1 MYLFFYRLLEPK
13 SAPKKRRV
21 EEQQAPKEPLL
32 PEAPSVSVPQT
43 HHEVLLFPFPPL
55 RTMARNKKRGL
66 LPFGMGGKYSLFL
79 SAGRGRVI
87 FQLRPTERSIILLT
101 IQQNATSSGADL
113 SVFNC
118 RLDHSHAYW
127 SALVAEN
134 APFGEEN
141 NCREKEKNAPF
152 GRPTRVWNTV

>member
-1 MYLFFYRLLEPK
+1 MYGQSWCLLPPVLKKESNTITFPQLARRDFGRSYPHSVAFTNCFFYRLLEPK

-43 HHEVLLFPFPPL
+43 HLEVLLFPFPPL
-55 RTMARNKKRGL
+55 RTMARNKKKGL

-87 FQLRPTERSIILLT
+87 PIKPRPRRT
-101 IQQNATSSGADL
+101 I
-113 SVFNC
+113 
-118 RLDHSHAYW
+118 
-127 SALVAEN
+127 
-134 APFGEEN
+134 
-141 NCREKEKNAPF
+141 
-152 GRPTRVWNTV
+152 